1 MARSPART
9 APGSRRTALARQ
21 RSQRRDGP
29 WAASSVMPFALVR
42 STTSSPSARASRRC
56 CRCASPCRPWR
67 WPLRSRRGPLPP
79 PSSARR
85 LPPLLLPP
93 TLHRLYI
100 ARDADAAGDMA
111 LAALTER
118 AAAAGIEV
126 LALSPRRGD
135 FNDDLQAFGLRELR
149 AALRPQLAPQDAARY
164 IPEAAATA
172 G

>member
-1 MARSPART
+1 MAMA
-9 APGSRRTALARQ
+9 AALSA
-21 RSQRRDGP
+21 GHL
-29 WAASSVMPFALVR
+29 AA
-42 STTSSPSARASRRC
+42 
-56 CRCASPCRPWR
+56 
-67 WPLRSRRGPLPP
+67 
-79 PSSARR
+79 
-85 LPPLLLPP
+85 LLLPP
-93 TLHRLYI
+93 TLRRLYI

-111 LAALTER
+111 LALLTER

-126 LALSPRRGD
+126 LALPPRRGD